1 MTIVTSIVSAAL
13 IVLLIVAGWAGPHDP
28 AENLLPLGVWTL
40 WWVIIVLLHPLFG
53 NLWAALN
60 PFTGLHAL
68 LRVRAPPLAYP
79 QGLSYWP
86 ALFIFLAFAWFQ
98 LVYRSPEDP
107 DTLAMVVSVYL
118 VATLVAVLLFGP
130 AQWLG
135 RADPFAVFFSQLGAA
150 APIGAGGARPPGL
163 GLLTLSPL
171 PLSGMLFVLL
181 TLSSISFDGFAN
193 TFLWLSS
200 AGVNPLDYPG
210 RTAMMAA
217 NSAGLIASFLALA
230 VAYALSVAAGWAWA
244 GRPGTLSP
252 LRGRL
257 VYSLIPISIAYHFAH
272 YLPDTLVNLQYLA
285 KALNDPLEAGADLL
299 GLADWEVTTSF
310 LNTASGAL
318 AIFSIQ
324 TGAVVI
330 GHIAGVAVAHGIAI
344 ESGLDQV
351 DTLKLEAPL
360 GLLMVAYT
368 AFGLWLLAAPAIS

>member
-1 MTIVTSIVSAAL
+1 MLRRALLASLLLLAGTGPAFAHSAARGFVLLLPVSYVIAGGALAVLVSFLAVSTLPERLFARPAGTSTPVESPSPSPVTIVTSIVSAAL

-163 GLLTLSPL
+163 GLLTLSP
-171 PLSGMLFVLL
+171 ML
-181 TLSSISFDGFAN
+181 
-193 TFLWLSS
+193 
-200 AGVNPLDYPG
+200 
-210 RTAMMAA
+210 
-217 NSAGLIASFLALA
+217 
-230 VAYALSVAAGWAWA
+230 
-244 GRPGTLSP
+244 
-252 LRGRL
+252 
-257 VYSLIPISIAYHFAH
+257 
-272 YLPDTLVNLQYLA
+272 
-285 KALNDPLEAGADLL
+285 
-299 GLADWEVTTSF
+299 
-310 LNTASGAL
+310 
-318 AIFSIQ
+318 
-324 TGAVVI
+324 
-330 GHIAGVAVAHGIAI
+330 
-344 ESGLDQV
+344 
-351 DTLKLEAPL
+351 
-360 GLLMVAYT
+360 
-368 AFGLWLLAAPAIS
+368 